1 MRPFDRFARL
11 RSAESTACL
20 AACLAARLTACLVT
34 LGLAAAPAFAQLS
47 ATSSLLLQQGGGGI
61 PGTADGVEHFGHALA
76 AGDFDGD
83 GRDDLAIGAP
93 FEDDAPVANAG
104 AVTIVYFVAGQPVG
118 ESSELF
124 TLESLT
130 VETAS
135 GDDRLGS
142 ALAAG
147 DFDADGFADLA
158 IGIPG
163 RRVVL
168 GGGAIADGAGAILVL
183 SGTASGLDESG
194 ALYLHREVAGFNGAG
209 AADDRLGAALAV
221 GDFDGDGFDD
231 LAIGAPGDDVAG
243 FDDNGSVSVLYGS
256 AAGLAV
262 AGSEIWTQNDIVVNG
277 DEHGDQFGSALAAG
291 DFDGDGFDDLAVGVP
306 YENYVAV
313 ADAGAIYQLIGSAAG
328 LATGSGAPFVVQETI
343 AAGGSE
349 AGDWFGLGLAAGDL
363 DGDGLDD
370 LLVASPGEDYDD
382 PDFTIAD
389 TGRVHVLT
397 GTPGLGAA
405 PGAAVALDRDNFDF
419 NVSLGDRFGSSVAI
433 GRFAAGS
440 GAGIAI
446 GVPFVD
452 VDVFQDAGTVFVADG
467 PSFDPIDAP
476 LAFSQAGVVPG
487 AEESGDRL
495 GETLAVGDF
504 DGNGFDD
511 LAVGV
516 PYEGVG
522 AIPEAGAVNIL
533 WSAGLFRDGFESGAP
548 AAWSGVVG
556 N

>member
-1 MRPFDRFARL
+1 MRPFDRFARF
-11 RSAESTACL
+11 RSAEFTARL

-183 SGTASGLDESG
+183 SGTASGLDASG

>member
-1 MRPFDRFARL
+1 MRPFACFDRFT
-11 RSAESTACL
+11 RSAGYRPAV
-20 AACLAARLTACLVT
+20 LAARLAGC
-34 LGLAAAPAFAQLS
+34 LAALLLATVPAFAQLS
-47 ATSSLLLQQGGGGI
+47 TAGSLLLQQGSAGI

-93 FEDDAPVANAG
+93 FENDAPVNGVG
-104 AVTIVYFVAGQPVG
+104 AVTIVYFAAGLPVG
-118 ESSELF
+118 TSSELV

-130 VETAS
+130 AETAS
-135 GDDRLGS
+135 EGDGFGR
-142 ALAAG
+142 ALATG

-158 IGIPG
+158 IGLPG
-163 RRVVL
+163 RRVQL
-168 GGGAIADGAGAILVL
+168 GGGAIADGAGAIIVL
-183 SGTASGLDESG
+183 SGTSSGLDESS
-194 ALYLHREVAGFNGAG
+194 AVYLHREVAGFNGAA

-221 GDFDGDGFDD
+221 GDFDHDGFDD
-231 LAIGAPGDDVAG
+231 LGVGAPGDDVVG
-243 FDDNGSVSVLYGS
+243 FDDNGAVNVLYGS
-256 AAGLAV
+256 AAGLSLARDQ
-262 AGSEIWTQNDIVVNG
+262 IWIQNDIVVNG

-291 DFDGDGFDDLAVGVP
+291 DFDGNGFDDLAIGVP

-349 AGDWFGLGLAAGDL
+349 AGDWFGLKLAAGDL
-363 DGDGLDD
+363 DGDGLED
-370 LLVASPGEDYDD
+370 LLVGSPGEDYDD

-389 TGRVHVLT
+389 TGRVHVLS
-397 GTPGLGAA
+397 GTPGVGAA
-405 PGAAVALDRDNFDF
+405 PGAAVALDRDDFDF
-419 NVSLGDRFGSSVAI
+419 NVSLGDRFGSTVAI
-433 GRFAAGS
+433 GRFAAGA

-467 PSFDPIDAP
+467 PSFDPLASP
-476 LAFSQAGVVPG
+476 QAFSQAGVVPG
-487 AEESGDRL
+487 VEESGDRL
-495 GETLAVGDF
+495 GEALAVGDF

-511 LAVGV
+511 LAVAV

-533 WSAGLFRDGFESGAP
+533 WSAGLFRDGFESADS
-548 AAWSGVVG
+548 AAWSNAVA